1 MVCSEQSTVA
11 QRVRGLRMGVDDW
24 IGKPCHPEEVVARV
38 EAVTRRH
45 RRVEADAVADA
56 GPLTMGE
63 LEFRIDRY
71 EVLAAGRPVDLTKR
85 EYELLLLLAR
95 SDGRVLPREDIY
107 QRVWGY
113 AMARGDRSVDVFVRK
128 VRHKLEAASPG
139 WRYVHTHFGIG
150 YRFDPEPDDASAT
163 EVPNALPAGRRVGDR
178 HRRAAGHAVSALSRR
193 PADEFFDLF
202 EAAIANAERS
212 AQLLLQMLE
221 EFPDE
226 QGPDPAD
233 PVDRAGGRPDHPV
246 PDPPARRRIAPAA
259 SRGAIHKLAGAI
271 DDVVDYIEEVAD
283 SFGLY
288 KIEAPMDPSVAL
300 AQVLLDSTRQLG
312 IAIGTLRTGESMT
325 ESIIEVHRLENEG
338 DRLSREAIASL
349 FAGGVDPMVVI
360 RWKDIFEH
368 MEKAI
373 DACEDVA
380 HTLEGG
386 TFDA

>member
-1 MVCSEQSTVA
+1 M
-11 QRVRGLRMGVDDW
+11 
-24 IGKPCHPEEVVARV
+24 
-38 EAVTRRH
+38 
-45 RRVEADAVADA
+45 
-56 GPLTMGE
+56 
-63 LEFRIDRY
+63 
-71 EVLAAGRPVDLTKR
+71 
-85 EYELLLLLAR
+85 
-95 SDGRVLPREDIY
+95 
-107 QRVWGY
+107 
-113 AMARGDRSVDVFVRK
+113 
-128 VRHKLEAASPG
+128 
-139 WRYVHTHFGIG
+139 
-150 YRFDPEPDDASAT
+150 
-163 EVPNALPAGRRVGDR
+163 
-178 HRRAAGHAVSALSRR
+178 SALSRR
-193 PADEFFDLF
+193 PADEFYDLF
-202 EAAIANAERS
+202 EAAIANAERA

-226 QGPDPAD
+226 HDLIRQILLTEQEGDQITQALIRQLGD
-233 PVDRAGGRPDHPV
+233 GSRPPL
-246 PDPPARRRIAPAA
+246 

-288 KIEAPMDPSVAL
+288 KIEAPMDPCVAL
-300 AQVLLDSTRQLG
+300 AQVLVDSTHHLST
-312 IAIGTLRTGESMT
+312 AIGTLRSGESMT
-325 ESIIEVHRLENEG
+325 EAIIEVHRLENEG